1 MKRRFS
7 RILFIGLA
15 LVLLVSLL
23 AGCGGKEQAEKPSG
37 STAEPH
43 KLSFSIGDPSTASK
57 TVFYQNLADKTREAT
72 NGGLDITVYSGGT
85 LFAHLEVCEGV
96 LSGAADMGWF
106 YTPWNPDQYPLTEV
120 IGLPMTFGNQLAATY
135 AIRKLHEETPE
146 LQEELSAFEILNLY
160 SGPTNYIFSSKPVNK
175 TSDLKGLQI
184 RSFAGA
190 ATNLLTDWG
199 ASPLMIS
206 ATEIYDSM
214 DKGVIQGCIYE
225 WSGIKSN
232 TLYDVLKNVTY
243 VPLVANPFTCIM
255 NKESYKNIP
264 EEYKATF
271 DEIWAA
277 PQTSFDFAE
286 MFATECEDSRK
297 AGVEQ
302 YGIKEIYPDEAAINQ
317 FRPAAEKYIQGW
329 IEKYTTSSFDA
340 GAYLERAKALYEE
353 GCGVYPEWNI
363 DK

>member
-1 MKRRFS
+1 MKRRYS
-7 RILFIGLA
+7 RLLFMGLA
-15 LVLLVSLL
+15 LVLLFSLL
-23 AGCGGKEQAEKPSG
+23 AGCGNGSSKDSKSG
-37 STAEPH
+37 NGEPH
-43 KLSFSIGDPSTASK
+43 KISFSIGDPSTASK
-57 TVFYQNLADKTREAT
+57 TIFYQGLADKTREAT

-135 AIRKLHEETPE
+135 AIRKLYEETPE

-160 SGPTNYIFSSKPVNK
+160 SGPTNYIYSSQPIN
-175 TSDLKGLQI
+175 TAGDLKGLQI

-190 ATNLLTDWG
+190 ATNLLTEWG
-199 ASPLMIS
+199 ASPLLIG

-232 TLYDVLKNVTY
+232 TLYDVLKYVTY
-243 VPLVANPFTCIM
+243 VPLVGNPFTCIM

-286 MFATECEDSRK
+286 MFAKETEDSRK
-297 AGVEQ
+297 DGVENYKIQ
-302 YGIKEIYPDEAAINQ
+302 EIYPDEAALNQ
-317 FRPAAEKYIQGW
+317 FRPAAEKYIEGW
-329 IEKYTTSSFDA
+329 IEKYTTDSFDA
-340 GAYLERAKALYEE
+340 GAYFERAKALYAE
-353 GCGVYPEWNI
+353 GCDLYPQWNI